1 MTYKEYKNN
10 SFNLYTIKTDRFK
23 TCFLDI
29 IFYNKV
35 NKDAVT
41 KENVFASMIQ
51 HSSLKYP
58 KRKFV
63 VEHSED
69 LYNAQFYSS
78 KARIGNVRLICFS
91 LNFLDPI
98 YADKSY
104 LKDVIKFPFEML
116 FNPNIKNSE
125 FDERTLKI
133 IKNRVHANID
143 SVKEAPVRY
152 AIKQAIKNFDKNS
165 PAAIEMEG
173 NIKDLNKINSQNLVD
188 FYNEFLNDYYCD
200 IYLVGNLNMDK
211 MNIMIKELFDNDI
224 IKTNKYDYKVKN
236 NVKSKKEII
245 EKDNYDQSTLVCLY
259 DTSKLSEYENY
270 YVMSVFNFIFGNG
283 ALNNK
288 LFTTLRE
295 KNSLCYSV
303 ASYYQRADDLLIIYS
318 GIDAKNK
325 NKAVKLIDKCLKEM
339 QTGKFSDEDVANAI
353 KSLHSSFKEAFNN
366 QNTLI
371 SNYFSHNM
379 FNFPLLNEIIDKID
393 DVSKKDIVTLANKLK
408 LNLVYM
414 MEGENDEGNKA

>member
-29 IFYNKV
+29 IFYNKID
-35 NKDAVT
+35 KDFVT
-41 KENVFASMIQ
+41 KENVLASMIQ
-51 HSSLKYP
+51 HSSSKFP

-69 LYNAQFYSS
+69 LYNAQFFSS
-78 KARIGNVRLICFS
+78 RARIGNIRIICFT

-98 YADKSY
+98 YTDKKY

-116 FNPNIKNSE
+116 FNPNIKNDE
-125 FDERTLKI
+125 FDQRTLKI
-133 IKNRVHANID
+133 IKNRVRADIE
-143 SVKEAPVRY
+143 SVKEAPTRY
-152 AIKQAIKNFDKNS
+152 AIKQAIKNFDENL

-173 NIKDLNKINSQNLVD
+173 NIKDLNKVNAHNLVD
-188 FYNEFLNDYYCD
+188 FYKYMLDNYYCD
-200 IYLVGNLNMDK
+200 IYLVGNLNTDK
-211 MNIMIKELFDNDI
+211 INIDIKSLFNNDI
-224 IKTNKYDYKVKN
+224 IKTNKFDYQIYN
-236 NVKSKKEII
+236 TISSKKEIV
-245 EKDNYDQSTLVCLY
+245 EKDNYDQSTLVCIY
-259 DTSKLSEYENY
+259 DTSKLNDYESK

-283 ALNNK
+283 SLTNK
-288 LFTTLRE
+288 LFTNLRE

-303 ASYYQRADDLLIIYS
+303 SSHFQRADNILIIHS

-325 NKAVKLIDKCLKEM
+325 NKALKLIDKSLKEM
-339 QTGKFSDEDVANAI
+339 KDGKFSDEDVDNAI
-353 KSLHSSFKEAFNN
+353 KSLHSALNESLNN
-366 QNTLI
+366 QNSLV

-379 FNFPLLNEIIDKID
+379 FDFPLLNELIDKIG
-393 DVSKKDIVTLANKLK
+393 DVNKQDIINLANKLK

-414 MEGENDEGNKA
+414 MEGENDERN